1 VKRTWMPVRALA
13 AALVAGGLVA
23 AACDGRPADDGAGAA
38 PGAGATRAEGLA
50 GSAGA
55 EAAIAGL
62 FEAMNANDPDRVL
75 AHYHQGAELVQVACT
90 EVRVGIGR
98 VGPII
103 RMWQEDQPATRIAH
117 QVVRS
122 LELGPDA
129 AVVAARG
136 RNHEG
141 LALFWTFVLRRDDGR
156 TWLIVQ
162 EHQSWPDCREPRIHP
177 MG

>member
-1 VKRTWMPVRALA
+1 VKRTWTPALA
-13 AALVAGGLVA
+13 LVTVLVAGTLA
-23 AACDGRPADDGAGAA
+23 ASACDGGPAGDPAEDRAGAA
-38 PGAGATRAEGLA
+38 RGA

-90 EVRVGIGR
+90 EVRVGFGR

-103 RMWQEDQPATRIAH
+103 RMWQEDQPATNIAH
-117 QVVRS
+117 QLVRS

-141 LALFWTFVLRRDDGR
+141 LALFWTFVLRRDNGR
-156 TWLIVQ
+156 DWLIVQ